1 MADIGVA
8 PKAGGQQYTWVWML
22 VALVAV
28 VALMWWLAAAS
39 ADLATQTP
47 TVEEAVEGDNVGNVA
62 VGTGELLEFGTVAAE
77 PSAYVGEQIR
87 VENVDVAAT
96 LGPRAFWADVPGQN
110 PFLVVLGP
118 ELSQVSE
125 LAGGERLHLAG
136 TIQALDDAVLD
147 EWEQEGALREG
158 AREEVSFI
166 ATHYLMANSLAE
178 APTAPAASE

>member
-8 PKAGGQQYTWVWML
+8 PKAGGQYTWVWML

-28 VALMWWLAAAS
+28 VALMWWLAVAS

-47 TVEEAVEGDNVGNVA
+47 MVEEAVEEDANVA

-77 PSAYVGEQIR
+77 PAAYVGEQIR

-96 LGPRAFWADVPGQN
+96 LGPRAFWAEVPGQN

-118 ELSQVSE
+118 ELSQASE

-136 TIQALDDAVLD
+136 TVQALDDAMLD
-147 EWEQEGALREG
+147 EWEQDGTIREG
-158 AREEVSFI
+158 AREEISFI
-166 ATHYLMANSLAE
+166 ATHYLMANSLAD
-178 APTAPAASE
+178 APTAAPAASE